1 MTTQPDQQERPHSR
15 REDHKVQK
23 LVERVEAKLAL
34 QAKTIREAQTN
45 LKN

>member
-1 MTTQPDQQERPHSR
+1 MTTQPSTQQRPHSR

-23 LVERVEAKLAL
+23 LVERVETKLAL
-34 QAKTIREAQTN
+34 QAKSMHEAQTN